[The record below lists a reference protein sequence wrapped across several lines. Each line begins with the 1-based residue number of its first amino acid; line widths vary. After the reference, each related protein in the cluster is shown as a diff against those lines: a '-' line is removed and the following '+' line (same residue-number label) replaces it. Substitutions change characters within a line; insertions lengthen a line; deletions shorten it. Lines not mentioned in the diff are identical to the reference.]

1 MRALLPFAL
10 LCSTP
15 ALAYELRRDSQG
27 DVVRWQR
34 EIVFVVSPDIE
45 KALGAPGAMAAIR
58 AAIAEL
64 DEATTARQVSL
75 REGATTGP
83 GFELQAPNQN
93 EIIVLSDWPY
103 TDGALASTVV
113 TLNARTDEILDTDIV
128 FNVEQHTFRVLQ
140 APMAAGQDLDD
151 VQNTLTHELGH
162 ALGLMHNAEDRRVV
176 MYPRASAGETGKRAL
191 QDDDRQGLVALYG
204 ALLQT
209 PEAGPQQGCS
219 STGSASPLWLLA
231 LAMGG
236 LLARRPGRTL
246 VRAPV
251 RRRRLTS
258 WGVLVGVI
266 GASGVAQAQVP
277 QEPIGVVVVRAKV
290 AHRLPSR
297 PGLIVTS
304 LDVVLEACVGSSC
317 ERVNRLTVPGGRLGD
332 LEQIVEHHPV
342 PQLGERLGLARKNG
356 RFVIYRLAE
365 RDETV
370 RFDALLLKSASPQKA
385 DVAPGP
391 LPQALVPAK

>member
-10 LCSTP
+10 LCSTSVF
-15 ALAYELRRDSQG
+15 AYELRRDSQG
-27 DVVRWQR
+27 DVVRWQK
-34 EIVFVVSPDIE
+34 EIEFVVSPSIE
-45 KALGAPGAMAAIR
+45 EALRAPGSLRAIR

-64 DEATTARQVSL
+64 DEATSARRVAL

-83 GFELQAPNQN
+83 GFELQDENQN
-93 EIIVLSDWPY
+93 EILVLADWPY

-128 FNVEQHTFRVLQ
+128 FNAEQHTFRVLE

-191 QDDDRQGLVALYG
+191 QEDDRQGLAALYG
-204 ALLQT
+204 ELLQT

-219 STGSASPLWLLA
+219 STGGASSLWMVALA
-231 LAMGG
+231 LGV
-236 LLARRPGRTL
+236 LLLRQPRRAAVLIRARRSRSTKLGL
-246 VRAPV
+246 F
-251 RRRRLTS
+251 
-258 WGVLVGVI
+258 VGVV
-266 GASGVAQAQVP
+266 GAASVAGAEAP
-277 QEPIGVVVVRAKV
+277 QQPISVVVVRAKV
-290 AHRLPSR
+290 AHRLPSM

-304 LDVVLEACVGSSC
+304 LDVELEACVGASC
-317 ERVNRLTVPGGRLGD
+317 ERVNRVTVPGGRLGE

-342 PQLGERLGLARKNG
+342 PQLGERLGLAKKNG
-356 RFVIYRLAE
+356 RFVIYRLANTE
-365 RDETV
+365 EST
-370 RFDALLLKSASPQKA
+370 RFGALLVKSGTPQSPA
-385 DVAPGP
+385 AAPAAA
-391 LPQALVPAK
+391 PQALVPAK